1 MQQEEYG
8 ACLAMCGTSDAK
20 QAAVV
25 LTSHSQE
32 NIIRLHGLPDFE
44 DRGQLS
50 AMKDA
55 RALAAVPGG
64 LIVAGD
70 AAGTVKT
77 WQWR

>member
-1 MQQEEYG
+1 
-8 ACLAMCGTSDAK
+8 MCGTSDSK

-25 LTSHSQE
+25 LTSHVQE
-32 NIIRLHGLPDFE
+32 NIIRMHGLPDFE

-50 AMKDA
+50 AIKDA
-55 RALAAVPGG
+55 RALAAIPGG
-64 LIVAGD
+64 LIVVGD

>member
-1 MQQEEYG
+1 
-8 ACLAMCGTSDAK
+8 MCGTSDSK
-20 QAAVV
+20 QSAVV
-25 LTSHSQE
+25 LASHMTE
-32 NIIRLHGLPDFE
+32 NIVRMHGLPDFE

-50 AMKDA
+50 AIKDA
-55 RALAAVPGG
+55 RALAAIPGG